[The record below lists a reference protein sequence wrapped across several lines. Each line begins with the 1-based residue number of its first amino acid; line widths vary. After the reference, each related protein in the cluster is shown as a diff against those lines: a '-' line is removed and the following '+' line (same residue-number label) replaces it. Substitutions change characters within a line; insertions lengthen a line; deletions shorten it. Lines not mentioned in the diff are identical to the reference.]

1 MKERAEEVC
10 QSSAG
15 HTDEEDFFLTNSKRQ
30 PPHDASAGQ
39 IGNVLTV
46 CVRACVR
53 ACVRVCVCAQ
63 MPPEGPDVAGSGTEW
78 RLGVW
83 LGCPISSSEKL
94 EL

>member
-30 PPHDASAGQ
+30 SPHDASAGQ

-53 ACVRVCVCAQ
+53 VCVCVCVHRCPLRAR
-63 MPPEGPDVAGSGTEW
+63 M
-78 RLGVW
+78 W
-83 LGCPISSSEKL
+83 LGQALSGG
-94 EL
+94 

>member
-10 QSSAG
+10 RSSAG

-46 CVRACVR
+46 CACACAHTDAPWGPGCGWVRH
-53 ACVRVCVCAQ
+53 
-63 MPPEGPDVAGSGTEW
+63 
-78 RLGVW
+78 
-83 LGCPISSSEKL
+83 
-94 EL
+94 